1 MSELSEEDDDE
12 DEDEDEDDDDD
23 EEDDEELELLLCFFC
38 CWPELSIS
46 GFPFTA
52 VFPLVDSSRCRSWT
66 DDGDGPR
73 SPGGSLLCDWL
84 VVGDLER
91 AGSSRE

>member
-12 DEDEDEDDDDD
+12 DDDEDEDDE

-38 CWPELSIS
+38 CWPELSFS

-52 VFPLVDSSRCRSWT
+52 VFAFTDGSWCRSWT
-66 DDGDGPR
+66 DDGVWPLNR